1 MIGLHASRMG
11 IVGLAGV
18 VLLAAVA
25 GAQQRA
31 QSVPQGN
38 QSYDV
43 NRETVVEGA
52 VLQYTASSTVAPL
65 GPHVTVQTASGIVD
79 VHLGNARLLEA
90 NHFLLAGGDSVRIVG
105 ENVPY
110 GTGIQFLARV
120 IQKGN
125 QVLAV
130 RSTRGFPLA
139 PSGKSGSRTE
149 GGVL

>member
-1 MIGLHASRMG
+1 MIGLHASRIG

-31 QSVPQGN
+31 QSVPQRN

-65 GPHVTVQTASGIVD
+65 GPHVTVQTASGILD

-90 NHFLLAGGDSVRIVG
+90 NHFSLVSGDGIRIVG
-105 ENVPY
+105 ENVAY
-110 GTGIQFLARV
+110 GTGMQFVARV
-120 IQKGN
+120 IQKGS
-125 QVLAV
+125 QVLVV

-139 PSGKSGSRTE
+139 PGGKSGQRTD
-149 GGVL
+149 GGAL